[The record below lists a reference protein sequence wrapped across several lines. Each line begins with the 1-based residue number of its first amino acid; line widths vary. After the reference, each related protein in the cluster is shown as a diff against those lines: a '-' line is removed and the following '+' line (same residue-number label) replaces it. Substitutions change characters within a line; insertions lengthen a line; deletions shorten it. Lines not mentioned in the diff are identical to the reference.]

1 MSGEGETCEAGEVAM
16 DSGCEV
22 ARCQPVNEAEG
33 MAADG
38 VDGAGSVCEP
48 SVRQCNWVDLA
59 CRETEP
65 GPGPFARRG
74 MEG

>member
-1 MSGEGETCEAGEVAM
+1 M

-22 ARCQPVNEAEG
+22 ARWQPANEAEG
-33 MAADG
+33 MAA
-38 VDGAGSVCEP
+38 DGAGSVCEP
-48 SVRQCNWVDLA
+48 SVRQFNWVDRA
-59 CRETEP
+59 CCETEP